1 MHNHPKILAAIQTE
15 IWAITPEALNQII
28 AIAQGLGDP
37 EAVAAKLGRQLTNT
51 HSVSVRDA
59 VATIPVIGPIFRYAD
74 IFTQISGAT
83 SIQTLATDLQT
94 AVDDPAIKAI
104 ILEIDSP
111 GGMIAGVSEFAA
123 QVRAANRIKPVTAYV
138 SDKGASAAYWIASAA
153 GEIVAADTAQLGS
166 IGVVMQASIDS
177 DENTIKFISSQS
189 PLKQADAT
197 TDAGKIQ
204 AQKTVDNLA
213 EVFINAVTGYRG
225 TTSENIIANYGMG
238 GLHIASLAVA
248 SGMADKIGSYEALFS
263 NSISTTLRTNT
274 MSAEKEIL
282 TTAILQQDYPDLAK
296 ALIDEGYATGF
307 KAGGD
312 SERQRIQAIEA
323 LATLGHDDVVAGFK
337 FDGTTTAAEA
347 ALQILAAE
355 KETRKTMQAKIAADT
370 SNPVHHAAMPTEN
383 TNESAGLTGEDKWR
397 YEFAHDENI
406 KDEFRSVESYIAF
419 CKASAGGL
427 VKILGAQAA

>member
-123 QVRAANRIKPVTAYV
+123 QVRAANSIKPVTAYV

-213 EVFINAVTGYRG
+213 EVFINAVAGYRG
-225 TTSENIIANYGMG
+225 TTRENIIANYGMG

-274 MSAEKEIL
+274 MSAEKETL
-282 TTAILQQDYPDLAK
+282 TTAILQQDHPDLVK

-323 LATLGHDDVVAGFK
+323 LATLGHDDVVASFK
-337 FDGTTTAAEA
+337 FDGTTTAADA

-370 SNPVHHAAMPTEN
+370 PNPVHHAAMPQDN
-383 TNESAGLTGEDKWR
+383 TNESSGLTGEDKWR
-397 YEFAHDENI
+397 YEFAHDANI